1 MDGALE
7 GGTGAVGV
15 GGDFA
20 RGRAMGEI
28 LTRSG
33 AGGGG
38 VAGVA
43 ASSAGVGVA
52 SGGLVTMEGL
62 LFFGSKMVFGEAA
75 EEKLP
80 RMYGLELR
88 ILEGTAASRPE

>member
-1 MDGALE
+1 MDGAFE

-15 GGDFA
+15 SGDFA
-20 RGRAMGEI
+20 RGTAMGEI
-28 LTRSG
+28 FTRSG
-33 AGGGG
+33 TGNG

-43 ASSAGVGVA
+43 ASSASVGVA
-52 SGGLVTMEGL
+52 RGGLMTMEGL

-75 EEKLP
+75 GEKLP